1 MNIAM
6 RSLLAL
12 LATAM
17 ASPAFA
23 APAAPAGPG
32 GVELIMLVVMM
43 VVFYFFLI
51 RPQQKRAKE
60 HKNLVQS
67 LSKGDEVVTSGGILG
82 KVAKVTDDFVVVE
95 ISNNLEIKLQKSSV
109 QATLPKGTIKSI

>member
-1 MNIAM
+1 MNWLI
-6 RSLLAL
+6 
-12 LATAM
+12 
-17 ASPAFA
+17 SPAHAQTGGGA
-23 APAAPAGPG
+23 APG
-32 GVELIMLVVMM
+32 GGGIELIMLVVMV

-67 LSKGDEVVTSGGILG
+67 LNKGDEVMTSGGILG
-82 KVAKVTDDFVVVE
+82 RVTKVTDDFVVLE
-95 ISNNLEIKLQKSSV
+95 IANNLEIKLQKQSV